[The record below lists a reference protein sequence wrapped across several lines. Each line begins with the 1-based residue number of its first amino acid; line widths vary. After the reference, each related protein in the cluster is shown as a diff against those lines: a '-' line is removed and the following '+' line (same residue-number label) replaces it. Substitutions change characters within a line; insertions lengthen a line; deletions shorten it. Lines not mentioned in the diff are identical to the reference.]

1 MNYNINFQIAALI
14 IVILLLYHFL
24 TQKKLYNINARTFT
38 YVLVLGGLYIL
49 LDLLS
54 TLVFMNYRAEYETA
68 ILLVITIACLFDVML
83 PYILYCCVCIISGEK
98 QRKISGTSAVC
109 TAITVVM
116 LLLIMGNIKSGW
128 FFYFDESGTFVTSS
142 DIFFFISMP
151 LPMQCL
157 LLFLPSEIG
166 EKILPGR
173 WGSWENF
180 WCLKEY
186 AWSSRCIPRGCF

>member
-54 TLVFMNYRAEYETA
+54 TLVFMNYRAEHETA
-68 ILLVITIACLFDVML
+68 ILLVITIAYLFDVML

-98 QRKISGTSAVC
+98 QMENQWNLSCVYCDHSGDAASDHGKYQKRLV
-109 TAITVVM
+109 
-116 LLLIMGNIKSGW
+116 LLL
-128 FFYFDESGTFVTSS
+128 
-142 DIFFFISMP
+142 
-151 LPMQCL
+151 
-157 LLFLPSEIG
+157 
-166 EKILPGR
+166 
-173 WGSWENF
+173 
-180 WCLKEY
+180 
-186 AWSSRCIPRGCF
+186 

>member
-68 ILLVITIACLFDVML
+68 ILLVITIAYLFDVML
-83 PYILYCCVCIISGEK
+83 PYILYCCVYCDHSGDAASDHGK
-98 QRKISGTSAVC
+98 YQKRLV
-109 TAITVVM
+109 
-116 LLLIMGNIKSGW
+116 LLL
-128 FFYFDESGTFVTSS
+128 
-142 DIFFFISMP
+142 
-151 LPMQCL
+151 
-157 LLFLPSEIG
+157 
-166 EKILPGR
+166 
-173 WGSWENF
+173 
-180 WCLKEY
+180 
-186 AWSSRCIPRGCF
+186 

>member
-54 TLVFMNYRAEYETA
+54 TLVFMNYRAEHETA
-68 ILLVITIACLFDVML
+68 ILLVITIAYLFDVML

-128 FFYFDESGTFVTSS
+128 FFYFDESGTFVTGFRIYFSLYLC
-142 DIFFFISMP
+142 P
-151 LPMQCL
+151 CL
-157 LLFLPSEIG
+157 CSACYCFCHQ
-166 EKILPGR
+166 KPGR
-173 WGSWENF
+173 KYYPEDGD
-180 WCLKEY
+180 
-186 AWSSRCIPRGCF
+186 RGRISGA